1 MGEGEDDSGSLDS
14 DSDLILDGENA
25 AGVGA
30 GKFQCIACCL
40 SSGKLYFASS
50 RRSILI
56 PLRLQF
62 TIQTCKLPLIK
73 LCTVLIIV
81 TIMCRN
87 DELSWLFTKRF

>member
-30 GKFQCIACCL
+30 GKFQCML
-40 SSGKLYFASS
+40 SFNFVSS

-56 PLRLQF
+56 SLRLQF
-62 TIQTCKLPLIK
+62 TLQTCKLPLIK

-81 TIMCRN
+81 TIMCHN
-87 DELSWLFTKRF
+87 NELIGCSLTDLLSATR